1 MIIRIAKLNLE
12 LNGQEKW
19 FCNEYIK
26 NFKSDNGN
34 KKINWMFNFFE
45 INYNIENKNKN
56 IIRNYYNRK
65 VYKINNGNCEKLRL
79 SPSEDE
85 CFYIYNV
92 DKNNKSDIYFNKR
105 ASYLLPMKLLD
116 LLSFEKVLMKYNGM
130 ILHSSFIKYNNYAI
144 LFSGSSGVGKSTQAN
159 LWKKIKSA
167 EIINGDRSILRYIDN
182 EWQVFGSPYCGSSG
196 IYEND
201 EAKLKVIV
209 VLEQAK
215 ENKIE
220 EMSIIEK
227 YKFILSQIAVNTW
240 NEDDMKKATTLIEN
254 LIKSTLIIKLKCLPD
269 ENSVNI
275 LYKYLEGDIINDG
288 NDKS

>member
-1 MIIRIAKLNLE
+1 MIIRIANLNLE
-12 LNGQEKW
+12 LSGQEKW
-19 FCNEYIK
+19 FYNKYIR
-26 NFKSDNGN
+26 NFRNNTYIEKV
-34 KKINWMFNFFE
+34 NWIFNFYE
-45 INYNIENKNKN
+45 INHSIESNK

-65 VYKINNGNCEKLRL
+65 VYEINNGNCQKLRL

-85 CFYIYNV
+85 CFFIYN
-92 DKNNKSDIYFNKR
+92 DDSNESNIYFNKK

-116 LLSFEKVLMKYNGM
+116 LLSFEKVLLKYEGI

-144 LFSGSSGVGKSTQAN
+144 LFSGPSGVGKSTQAN
-159 LWKKIKSA
+159 LWRKFKNAK
-167 EIINGDRSILRYIDN
+167 IINGDRSILRYIDN

-220 EMSIIEK
+220 KMSVIEK

-240 NEDDMKKATTLIEN
+240 NEEDMKKATTLIEN
-254 LIKSTLIIKLKCLPD
+254 IINSVLIIKLKCLPNESAVD
-269 ENSVNI
+269 I
-275 LYKYLEGDIINDG
+275 LHKYLEGDVINDG
-288 NDKS
+288 NGKS

>member
-1 MIIRIAKLNLE
+1 MIIRIANLNLE
-12 LNGQEKW
+12 LSGQEKW
-19 FCNEYIK
+19 FYNKYIR
-26 NFKSDNGN
+26 NFRNNTYIEKV
-34 KKINWMFNFFE
+34 NWIFNFYE
-45 INYNIENKNKN
+45 INHSIESNK

-65 VYKINNGNCEKLRL
+65 VYEINNGNCQKLRL

-85 CFYIYNV
+85 CFFIYN
-92 DKNNKSDIYFNKR
+92 DDSNESNIYFNKK

-116 LLSFEKVLMKYNGM
+116 LLSFEKVLLKYEGI

-144 LFSGSSGVGKSTQAN
+144 LFSGPSGVGKSTQAN
-159 LWKKIKSA
+159 LWRKFKNAK
-167 EIINGDRSILRYIDN
+167 IINGDRSILRYIDN

-220 EMSIIEK
+220 EMSVIEK

-240 NEDDMKKATTLIEN
+240 NEEDMKKVTTLIEN
-254 LIKSTLIIKLKCLPD
+254 IINSVLIIKLKCLPD
-269 ENSVNI
+269 ESAVDI
-275 LYKYLEGDIINDG
+275 LHKYLEGDVINDG
-288 NDKS
+288 NSKS